1 MCALNIVLA
10 SLYAAPPILC
20 RILWTLS
27 AFFSAS
33 SAPHWSHF
41 EEQYWQ
47 CLLRKSCW
55 LSSTP
60 LPDPFNI
67 VLRTIEASA
76 VQITMHCV
84 CSVQQCPQCKSASC
98 VEKQYCEAVASVQQ
112 ILHFPERP
120 TLQFENGNQLK
131 AYMLHLCK
139 GQAALLPIP
148 VSIIIALG
156 ISLDDMCSL

>member
-1 MCALNIVLA
+1 MCALNIVRA
-10 SLYAAPPILC
+10 TLYAAPPILC
-20 RILWTLS
+20 RILWTPS

-33 SAPHWSHF
+33 SVPHCSHF

-47 CLLRKSCW
+47 CLLRKSGW

-67 VLRTIEASA
+67 ALRTIEASA

-139 GQAALLPIP
+139 GQAALLPLP
-148 VSIIIALG
+148 
-156 ISLDDMCSL
+156 